1 MVLLV
6 HECKH
11 DECKYKR
18 VAVQVLHD
26 LHPILIRC
34 PSQCNK
40 IKDMLVHRISDT
52 TVRDT
57 LEVWYDLP
65 HLHRGNQVE
74 VILRIIAREV
84 VGVVG

>member
-11 DECKYKR
+11 DEYKYKR
-18 VAVQVLHD
+18 VAVQVLRD

-34 PSQCNK
+34 PSQRNR
-40 IKDMLVHRISDT
+40 IKDKLVHRISDT

-57 LEVWYDLP
+57 LEVWYDQP

-74 VILRIIAREV
+74 VILRIIV
-84 VGVVG
+84 VGVVD